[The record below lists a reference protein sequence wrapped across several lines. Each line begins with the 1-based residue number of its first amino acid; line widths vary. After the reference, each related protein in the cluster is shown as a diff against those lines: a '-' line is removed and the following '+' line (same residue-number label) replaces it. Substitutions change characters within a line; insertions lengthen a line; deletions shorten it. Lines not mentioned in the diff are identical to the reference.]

1 MLHKLEWRYATKMF
15 DKEREIKEEDL
26 TTLLEAMNL
35 TASSY
40 GLQPYEF
47 VVVKK
52 QEMLDRLKEVS
63 FQQSQISDASHLI
76 VICAK
81 TEISSGYIDSYISN
95 IAHVRGTEISTLE
108 PYAQMMKQTIGAQDA
123 QAQLTWSQKQCYTVL
138 GTLLLAC
145 ADLKIDACPMEGF
158 IPESYNEILGLKEHG
173 LHATIAIPIGYRHV
187 QDSYQHAK
195 KVRKQLADM
204 VHLKYE

>member
-1 MLHKLEWRYATKMF
+1 MF

-81 TEISSGYIDSYISN
+81 TEIS
-95 IAHVRGTEISTLE
+95 
-108 PYAQMMKQTIGAQDA
+108 
-123 QAQLTWSQKQCYTVL
+123 
-138 GTLLLAC
+138 
-145 ADLKIDACPMEGF
+145 
-158 IPESYNEILGLKEHG
+158 
-173 LHATIAIPIGYRHV
+173 
-187 QDSYQHAK
+187 
-195 KVRKQLADM
+195 
-204 VHLKYE
+204 